1 MCAVPPYKVFD
12 IMLKFFDLIQGNV
25 DKVVVVIKN
34 KEEIPMERFIFAV
47 QNMIE
52 VEPYNKDTRFG
63 GSP

>member
-1 MCAVPPYKVFD
+1 M
-12 IMLKFFDLIQGNV
+12 

-34 KEEIPMERFIFAV
+34 KEDTPMERFIFAV

-63 GSP
+63 ESLWKTVSSQHLM

>member
-1 MCAVPPYKVFD
+1 
-12 IMLKFFDLIQGNV
+12 MLKFFDLIQGNV